1 MAGGEAAVRAIAITA
16 LRRASEGGEPFA
28 GEVDMVAAMGVSG
41 ADVAELRPFAE
52 SGVPA
57 KATLV
62 AEFPGVADAVLAA
75 SAAADPNAGFLQR
88 LMTGLGGLVSI
99 RPAGPIAGGDPP
111 AIVSRM
117 VASVGKGD
125 LAEALAEREGL
136 PEAGKATSSEWAAS
150 AERRVAL
157 DGLVERIARALGAVD
172 SG

>member
-28 GEVDMVAAMGVSG
+28 GEVDMVAALGVSG
-41 ADVAELRPFAE
+41 EDVAELRPFAE

-57 KATLV
+57 RAALV
-62 AEFPGVADAVLAA
+62 ADFPGVADAILAA
-75 SAAADPNAGFLQR
+75 SAAADPDAGFFQR
-88 LMTGLGGLVSI
+88 LMTGLGGLISI
-99 RPAGPIAGGDPP
+99 RPAGPIAGSDPP

-117 VASVGKGD
+117 IASVGKGD
-125 LAEALAEREGL
+125 LAAALAEREGL
-136 PEAGKATSSEWAAS
+136 QQAGKAASTEWAAS

-157 DGLVERIARALGAVD
+157 DVLVERIARSLGAVD